1 MTLNK
6 NKIIILIKSTR
17 IDRLEALAEVSQAGV
32 EIYLVDQEQS
42 PTVCRENNVQ
52 CKIYF

>member
-1 MTLNK
+1 MD
-6 NKIIILIKSTR
+6 S
-17 IDRLEALAEVSQAGV
+17 LEALAEVSQVGV

-52 CKIYF
+52 CKCHI